1 MKMAQRLRKFPNF
14 DAPKIIVENW
24 GKIFVLV
31 RHFCTAPEPLSDEVN
46 QIVEN
51 MTATNLDKICKPAA
65 LTDIEEQF
73 QKSDLRTVDFEKA
86 YFNML
91 IQEDR
96 PEFRRCDLICE
107 YLDESI

>member
-46 QIVEN
+46 
-51 MTATNLDKICKPAA
+51 
-65 LTDIEEQF
+65 
-73 QKSDLRTVDFEKA
+73 
-86 YFNML
+86 
-91 IQEDR
+91 
-96 PEFRRCDLICE
+96 
-107 YLDESI
+107 